1 MAGLAIKLLWLSVA
15 LDAIGTFLLWQQ
27 IQSDPSRS
35 IVVPVIGW
43 LLIAWVI
50 SRIAAG
56 RTWARVVLLL
66 LVVLEVAAIF
76 VVPGTSD
83 LMFANSNFQ
92 GLVTV
97 ATIALQ
103 AVGIVIL
110 FIPGG
115 FLNRR
120 TA

>member
-1 MAGLAIKLLWLSVA
+1 MASLAIKLLWLSVA

-35 IVVPVIGW
+35 MVIPIIGF

-56 RTWARVVLLL
+56 RIWARVVLLL

-92 GLVTV
+92 GLISV
-97 ATIALQ
+97 ATLVLQ
-103 AVGIVIL
+103 AVGIVAL
-110 FIPGG
+110 FLPQSSEH
-115 FLNRR
+115 F
-120 TA
+120 A